1 VDTGRP
7 YTEEEK
13 GIYRFREF
21 DQNISEEEL
30 VWHRDEEDRIVEAVE
45 PTDWLFQFDNE
56 LPQPIT
62 WIFIPKGVYHRV
74 IKGSGTLKIKI
85 KDPNDCKCSD
95 CKCNK

>member
-1 VDTGRP
+1 MKEARP
-7 YTEEEK
+7 YKEIREDSSR
-13 GIYRFREF
+13 IREF
-21 DQNISEEEL
+21 DQNISEDEL
-30 VWHRDEEDRIVEAVE
+30 VWHRDEEDRIVIALE

-62 WIFIPKGVYHRV
+62 SIFIPKGAYHRV

-95 CKCNK
+95 CKCAK